1 MHERGEELAASTSP
15 ASSGE
20 GGALRRLKAIHFKLV
35 TASQRLREEL
45 NRSPGGLDA
54 SQGDVVA
61 ALAGEFKAVLEE
73 GSSSVRE
80 SVAVQKVLRD
90 FEAALKKA
98 EAMLKETRRRQGQ
111 HAGGVR
117 GVAASPQTTAQTVQ
131 AVPTQAVPT
140 QAVPTQAVPTQQ
152 TQAVHPLDHELEANE
167 AVIRDRDAA
176 LAQISSQ
183 IGDVHQIFVDL
194 AGLVSDQGGQVD
206 DIESNI
212 ERAKQRTEDGI
223 GQIRRA
229 ERKGKRARCNV
240 FFMTG
245 LAGMAVLVLMIV
257 VLA

>member
-1 MHERGEELAASTSP
+1 MEERREELAASTSP

-111 HAGGVR
+111 HAARVR
-117 GVAASPQTTAQTVQ
+117 VVAASPQTTAQT
-131 AVPTQAVPT
+131 TH
-140 QAVPTQAVPTQQ
+140 AVPTQQ
-152 TQAVHPLDHELEANE
+152 TQAVHTLHHELEANE

>member
-1 MHERGEELAASTSP
+1 MEERRELAASTSP

-20 GGALRRLKAIHFKLV
+20 GGALRRWKAIHFKLV

-111 HAGGVR
+111 HAARVR
-117 GVAASPQTTAQTVQ
+117 VVAASPQTTAQTTH
-131 AVPTQAVPT
+131 AVPTHAVPT
-140 QAVPTQAVPTQQ
+140 HAVPTQQ
-152 TQAVHPLDHELEANE
+152 TQAVHTLHHELEANE

>member
-1 MHERGEELAASTSP
+1 
-15 ASSGE
+15 
-20 GGALRRLKAIHFKLV
+20 
-35 TASQRLREEL
+35 
-45 NRSPGGLDA
+45 
-54 SQGDVVA
+54 VVA

-90 FEAALKKA
+90 FEAALRKA

-111 HAGGVR
+111 HAARVR
-117 GVAASPQTTAQTVQ
+117 VVAASPQTTAQTTAQ
-131 AVPTQAVPT
+131 TT
-140 QAVPTQAVPTQQ
+140 HAVPTQQ
-152 TQAVHPLDHELEANE
+152 TQAVHTLHHELEANE

>member
-1 MHERGEELAASTSP
+1 M
-15 ASSGE
+15 
-20 GGALRRLKAIHFKLV
+20 KAIHFKLV

-111 HAGGVR
+111 HAARVR
-117 GVAASPQTTAQTVQ
+117 VVAASPQTTAQT
-131 AVPTQAVPT
+131 TH
-140 QAVPTQAVPTQQ
+140 AVPTQQ
-152 TQAVHPLDHELEANE
+152 TQAVHTLHHELEANE

>member
-1 MHERGEELAASTSP
+1 MEERREELAASTSP

-111 HAGGVR
+111 HAARVR
-117 GVAASPQTTAQTVQ
+117 VVAASPQTTAQTTAQ
-131 AVPTQAVPT
+131 TT
-140 QAVPTQAVPTQQ
+140 HAVPTQQ
-152 TQAVHPLDHELEANE
+152 TQAVHTLHHELEANE

>member
-1 MHERGEELAASTSP
+1 MEERREELAASTSP

-111 HAGGVR
+111 HAARVR
-117 GVAASPQTTAQTVQ
+117 VVAASPQTTAQTTH
-131 AVPTQAVPT
+131 AVPTH
-140 QAVPTQAVPTQQ
+140 AVPTQQ
-152 TQAVHPLDHELEANE
+152 TQAVHTLHHELEANE

>member
-1 MHERGEELAASTSP
+1 
-15 ASSGE
+15 
-20 GGALRRLKAIHFKLV
+20 LKAIHFKLV

-111 HAGGVR
+111 HAARVR
-117 GVAASPQTTAQTVQ
+117 VVAASPQTTAQT
-131 AVPTQAVPT
+131 TH
-140 QAVPTQAVPTQQ
+140 AVPTQQ
-152 TQAVHPLDHELEANE
+152 TQAVHTLHHELEANE

>member
-1 MHERGEELAASTSP
+1 M
-15 ASSGE
+15 
-20 GGALRRLKAIHFKLV
+20 KAIHFKLV

-111 HAGGVR
+111 HAARVR
-117 GVAASPQTTAQTVQ
+117 VVAASPQTTAQTTAQ
-131 AVPTQAVPT
+131 TT
-140 QAVPTQAVPTQQ
+140 HAVPTQQ
-152 TQAVHPLDHELEANE
+152 TQAVHTLHHELEANE